1 MVTIPIT
8 SDIAERIVDRIL
20 SSCGVEVQAITIIE
34 IREANTLVFKAK
46 GSFEKV
52 VSEVFRE
59 GPKYFGPVVIAYL
72 SIANE
77 VRELFGR
84 TKYIIT
90 MFDKYKTMLLPL
102 PKYGIVVGVALEHW
116 VDVDDSKL
124 ANNIEKLV
132 ADNVTA
138 SVYRKTKR
146 QEIK

>member
-8 SDIAERIVDRIL
+8 SDVAERIADRIL
-20 SSCGVEVQAITIIE
+20 SSCGVEIQAITIIST
-34 IREANTLVFKAK
+34 REANTLVFKAK

-52 VSEVFRE
+52 VSEAFRE

-77 VRELFGR
+77 VREIFGR

-102 PKYGIVVGVALEHW
+102 PTYGIVVGVAFGHW
-116 VDVDDSKL
+116 VDADDSKL

-132 ADNVTA
+132 ADNA
-138 SVYRKTKR
+138 SVSAYRKTKR